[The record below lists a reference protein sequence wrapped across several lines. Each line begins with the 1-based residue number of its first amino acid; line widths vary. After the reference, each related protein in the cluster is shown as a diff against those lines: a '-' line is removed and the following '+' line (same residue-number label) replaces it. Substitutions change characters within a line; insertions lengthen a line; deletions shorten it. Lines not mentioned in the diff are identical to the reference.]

1 MVRTYPFSEP
11 ERLELDPTYQ
21 ELLRD
26 EPVSRV
32 ALPYGGEA
40 WLAVRHADVRT
51 VLGDPRFSRAAIV
64 GQDVPRVRPEID
76 HQASSIL
83 NMDPPHHTRLRK
95 LVARAFTTRRV
106 EELRPRAA
114 ELTAELLAGM
124 RTAGPGSD
132 LVEHVSVPLPVT
144 IICELLGVP
153 VADRPIFR
161 AGSDAALSTSAM
173 TPQER
178 AAAMEQ
184 LTAYM
189 AGLVAQRRATPTD
202 DLLGALVTAR
212 DEGDRLNEGELIG
225 LGIGILIAGH
235 ETTMNQIGNMTYTLL
250 TRPDRG
256 AALRGDHAAIAKG
269 VEELLRYT
277 PLGASVGF
285 PRIATED
292 VELSGVTIRAG
303 EAVLVSIHAAN
314 RDPDMFDRPESLVLD
329 RAANRH
335 IGFGYG
341 AHHCLGAQLA
351 RMELQEALGGLLRE
365 FPDLR
370 LAVAPE
376 DVEWRTGA
384 FVRGP
389 RTLPLAWGDAS

>member
-1 MVRTYPFSEP
+1 MVRTYPFGEP
-11 ERLELDPTYQ
+11 DGLLLDPAYD
-21 ELLRD
+21 ELLRH

-32 ALPYGGEA
+32 ELPYGGQA
-40 WLAVRHADVRT
+40 WLAVGHADVRT
-51 VLGDPRFSRAAIV
+51 VLSDPRFSRAAVV

-83 NMDPPHHTRLRK
+83 NMDPPDHTRLRK
-95 LVARAFTTRRV
+95 LVARAFTARRV

-124 RTAGPGSD
+124 RATGPGAD
-132 LVEHVSVPLPVT
+132 LVEHMSVPLPVT

-153 VADRPIFR
+153 VEDRPIFR
-161 AGSDAALSTSAM
+161 TGSDAALSTSAM

-184 LTAYM
+184 LVGYM

-202 DLLGALVTAR
+202 DLLGALVSAC
-212 DEGDRLNEGELIG
+212 DEGDRLNEAELIG
-225 LGIGILIAGH
+225 LGLGILIGGH
-235 ETTMNQIGNMTYTLL
+235 ETTMNQIGNMTYLL
-250 TRPDRG
+250 LSRPDRG
-256 AALRGDHAAIAKG
+256 AALRGDAAAIATA
-269 VEELLRYT
+269 VEELLRFT
-277 PLGASVGF
+277 PLGAAAGF

-292 VELSGVTIRAG
+292 VELSGVTVRAG
-303 EAVLVSIHAAN
+303 EAVVVSVHAAN
-314 RDPDMFDRPESLVLD
+314 RDPEVFDDPDELVLD
-329 RAANRH
+329 RAVNRH

-370 LAVAPE
+370 LAVPAE
-376 DVEWRTGA
+376 DVQWRQGA
-384 FVRGP
+384 LVRGP
-389 RTLPLAWGDAS
+389 RTLPLAWGDE

>member
-1 MVRTYPFSEP
+1 MVRTYPFGEP
-11 ERLELDPTYQ
+11 DGLLLDPAYD
-21 ELLRD
+21 ELLRH

-32 ALPYGGEA
+32 ELPYGGQA
-40 WLAVRHADVRT
+40 WLAVGHADVRM
-51 VLGDPRFSRAAIV
+51 VLSDPRFSRAAVV

-83 NMDPPHHTRLRK
+83 NMDPPDHTRLRK
-95 LVARAFTTRRV
+95 LVARAFTARRV

-124 RTAGPGSD
+124 RAAGPGAD
-132 LVEHVSVPLPVT
+132 LVEHMSVPLPVT

-153 VADRPIFR
+153 VEDRPIFR
-161 AGSDAALSTSAM
+161 TGSDAALSTSAM

-184 LTAYM
+184 LVGYM

-202 DLLGALVTAR
+202 DLLGALVSAR
-212 DEGDRLNEGELIG
+212 DEGDRLNEAELIG
-225 LGIGILIAGH
+225 LGLGILIGGH
-235 ETTMNQIGNMTYTLL
+235 ETTMNQIGNMTYLL
-250 TRPDRG
+250 LSRPDRG
-256 AALRGDHAAIAKG
+256 AALRGDAAAIATA
-269 VEELLRYT
+269 VEELLRFT
-277 PLGASVGF
+277 PLGAAAGF

-292 VELSGVTIRAG
+292 VELSGVTVRAG
-303 EAVLVSIHAAN
+303 EAVVVSVHAAN
-314 RDPDMFDRPESLVLD
+314 RDPEVFDDPDELVLD
-329 RAANRH
+329 RAVNRH

-370 LAVAPE
+370 LAVPAE
-376 DVEWRTGA
+376 DVQWRQGA
-384 FVRGP
+384 LVRGP
-389 RTLPLAWGDAS
+389 RTLPLAWGDE

>member
-1 MVRTYPFSEP
+1 MVRTYPFGEP
-11 ERLELDPTYQ
+11 DGLLLDPAYD
-21 ELLRD
+21 ELLRH

-32 ALPYGGEA
+32 ELPYGGQA
-40 WLAVRHADVRT
+40 WLAVGHADVRT
-51 VLGDPRFSRAAIV
+51 VLSDPRVSRAAVV
-64 GQDVPRVRPEID
+64 GRDVPRVRPEID

-83 NMDPPHHTRLRK
+83 NMDPPDHTRLRK
-95 LVARAFTTRRV
+95 LVARAFTARRV

-124 RTAGPGSD
+124 RAAGPGAD
-132 LVEHVSVPLPVT
+132 LVEHMSVPLPVT

-153 VADRPIFR
+153 VEDRPIFR
-161 AGSDAALSTSAM
+161 TGSDAALSTSAM

-184 LTAYM
+184 LVGYM

-202 DLLGALVTAR
+202 DLLGALVSAR
-212 DEGDRLNEGELIG
+212 DEGDRLNEAELIG
-225 LGIGILIAGH
+225 LGLGILIGGH
-235 ETTMNQIGNMTYTLL
+235 ETTMNQIGNMTYLL
-250 TRPDRG
+250 LSRPDRG
-256 AALRGDHAAIAKG
+256 AALRGDAAAIATA
-269 VEELLRYT
+269 VEELLRFT
-277 PLGASVGF
+277 PLGAAAGF

-292 VELSGVTIRAG
+292 VELSGVTVRAG
-303 EAVLVSIHAAN
+303 EAVVVSVHAAN
-314 RDPDMFDRPESLVLD
+314 RDPEVFDDPGTLLLD
-329 RAANRH
+329 RAVNRH

-370 LAVAPE
+370 LAVPAE
-376 DVEWRTGA
+376 DVHWRQGA
-384 FVRGP
+384 LVRGP
-389 RTLPLAWGDAS
+389 RTLPLAWGDE